1 MPRNL
6 TPQKIKEL
14 EAKGVYYGK
23 GGSKKS
29 DMQYMGGGAH
39 MGMNKGTYSPNS
51 GMMNEEAGMQP
62 VMAMYGG
69 TKKKMMKKGGKV
81 MKGYMM
87 RGGGSVK
94 NRRKNK

>member
-1 MPRNL
+1 MPSNL

-39 MGMNKGTYSPNS
+39 MGMKAMRP
-51 GMMNEEAGMQP
+51 MNEEVGMVAG
-62 VMAMYGG
+62 YGMSVPKG
-69 TKKKMMKKGGKV
+69 SKKKMMQKGGKV

-87 RGGGSVK
+87 RGGSK
-94 NRRKNK
+94 KNK

>member
-1 MPRNL
+1 MPDNL

-14 EAKGVYYGK
+14 EAKGIYYAKK

-39 MGMNKGTYSPNS
+39 MGMKAMRP
-51 GMMNEEAGMQP
+51 MNEEVGM
-62 VMAMYGG
+62 VAMYGG

-87 RGGGSVK
+87 RGGSKK
-94 NRRKNK
+94 NR